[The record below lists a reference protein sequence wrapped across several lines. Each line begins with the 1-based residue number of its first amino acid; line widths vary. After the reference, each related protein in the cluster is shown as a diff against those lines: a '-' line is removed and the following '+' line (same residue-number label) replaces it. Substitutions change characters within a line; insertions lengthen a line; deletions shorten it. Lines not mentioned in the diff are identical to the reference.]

1 MENFINYEVS
11 ETNREKNKSS
21 LKENTNSIFLIKKL
35 IIQKYLDVHII
46 KQATNVHL
54 LLF

>member
-1 MENFINYEVS
+1 MENLINYEVKQIG
-11 ETNREKNKSS
+11 EKNKSS

-35 IIQKYLDVHII
+35 IIPKYLDVHII